1 MTESYYLKNIYFIK
15 ITWLCDIYLYCFE
28 SSINVIHQYW
38 VWIIKTNLIL
48 KYLSVDDI
56 PWVPLL
62 LRAFT
67 FLWLIKL
74 VVILCYVQYWDFKE
88 RVLVVIVV
96 VLLYIVFVCYRRH
109 QSFFLSRSAICAI
122 YIPRVLNRFHF
133 IEWSLAKIG
142 WPARPKAAVF
152 CITFIIIGRNVAM
165 KKLFNVSKEIT
176 YCLQ

>member
-1 MTESYYLKNIYFIK
+1 MTSIC
-15 ITWLCDIYLYCFE
+15 TVE

-38 VWIIKTNLIL
+38 VWIIKTNLIF

-133 IEWSLAKIG
+133 IEISSLHPVTHVPLQQWSEFPSIPLRDIA
-142 WPARPKAAVF
+142 
-152 CITFIIIGRNVAM
+152 
-165 KKLFNVSKEIT
+165 IT
-176 YCLQ
+176 YRSMLDFKAKRCLDY

>member
-1 MTESYYLKNIYFIK
+1 MIIRT
-15 ITWLCDIYLYCFE
+15 
-28 SSINVIHQYW
+28 INVIHIN
-38 VWIIKTNLIL
+38 WIWNIKTNLVF

-67 FLWLIKL
+67 FLWLINL

-88 RVLVVIVV
+88 RVLVVIVI

-109 QSFFLSRSAICAI
+109 QPFFLSRSAICAI

-152 CITFIIIGRNVAM
+152 CITFIIIIGRIAM
-165 KKLFNVSKEIT
+165 KKLFNVSKAIT
-176 YCLQ
+176 YFL

>member
-1 MTESYYLKNIYFIK
+1 M
-15 ITWLCDIYLYCFE
+15 
-28 SSINVIHQYW
+28 NVIHDN
-38 VWIIKTNLIL
+38 WIWNIKT

-96 VLLYIVFVCYRRH
+96 VLLYLVFVCYRRH

-133 IEWSLAKIG
+133 IEWSLANIG
-142 WPARPKAAVF
+142 WPARPKSRRFLHNVH
-152 CITFIIIGRNVAM
+152 IIIGRCN
-165 KKLFNVSKEIT
+165 KEIT
-176 YCLQ
+176 LCI

>member
-1 MTESYYLKNIYFIK
+1 MTSISTVESI
-15 ITWLCDIYLYCFE
+15 
-28 SSINVIHQYW
+28 INVIHQYW
-38 VWIIKTNLIL
+38 VWIIKTNLIF

-176 YCLQ
+176 YFLQ

>member
-1 MTESYYLKNIYFIK
+1 MFRTKSM
-15 ITWLCDIYLYCFE
+15 
-28 SSINVIHQYW
+28 SSILIEFE
-38 VWIIKTNLIL
+38 IKTNLVF

-74 VVILCYVQYWDFKE
+74 VVILRYVQYWDFKE

-109 QSFFLSRSAICAI
+109 QPFFLSRSAICAI

-152 CITFIIIGRNVAM
+152 CITFISSSVVAIR
-165 KKLFNVSKEIT
+165 KSLCVSKT
-176 YCLQ
+176 